1 MHNSCAVK
9 ASGNH
14 SDISVNK
21 NRNGNGNY
29 FFTEMESKN
38 GI

>member
-1 MHNSCAVK
+1 MIFPVN
-9 ASGNH
+9 GNE
-14 SDISVNK
+14 NR

-29 FFTEMESKN
+29 FFTEMESNN